1 MHLSASL
8 VYIGSN
14 GCVDECMP
22 IDPTPG
28 CLAQAVEQRQPSTTS
43 AGLHE
48 VQQQQLSHTN
58 CSLQLCTYIS
68 SYVGVVLEECTHIIQ
83 CFVAQLKP

>member
-14 GCVDECMP
+14 RWVDECLP
-22 IDPTPG
+22 VDPTPG

-48 VQQQQLSHTN
+48 VQQQQMSHTY

-68 SYVGVVLEECTHIIQ
+68 SYVRVVLEVCMHIIQ
-83 CFVAQLKP
+83 RFVAQLKP